1 MDKALQE
8 LSKKLP
14 YQNKL
19 LTKQNKHNMKKQLLA
34 LAVLT
39 AGFANAQTWSEDFSS
54 ATPPGL
60 PAGWLQNNVDGKTVS
75 SSVASYSFGTNAWV
89 SRNLTST
96 DPAHGK
102 VAASTSWYSPAGASN
117 DWLITPSFTVPANA
131 IIEWDAMSPDA
142 QYADGYQVK
151 VSTTGTLTTD
161 FSTNL
166 LTVGAENSTWNN
178 RSLSLNAYA
187 GQTIRLAFI
196 NNSND
201 MYLLWLDN
209 VKVLVPNNEDGN
221 VVDITGLTRYMTAGN
236 QNVTG
241 TFKSKGLNPAN
252 NATLNYR
259 VNGGSV
265 VTQTM
270 TFGTALNYGQS
281 TTYSFTAPAAFPIGA
296 NNLKVW
302 VSEVNGVGETNLTN
316 DTAAAFVYAASQ
328 AVLRN
333 ALIEEFSSSTCGP
346 CASLNASFDP
356 LMNTNT
362 PNSGGRVNV
371 IKNQVNWPSPGN
383 DPSYNPHSA
392 ARVTYYG
399 INAAPTALTNGVL
412 EMSAHDQAEIDAAK
426 NVPAYANITASLTS
440 AGNLISGT
448 ATVTPFISI
457 PTGSPLKV
465 HQVLLQQYYNYP
477 GATTSQKDYH
487 HIMRKMFPSAAGTT
501 ITPVDGTPLT
511 VTFSHTLTSAAT
523 PAQNSYDFW
532 NTTSMVLEYVV
543 FVQDATSDDV
553 LQSGSAQVASTV
565 GLVEL
570 KENQEIGIYPN
581 PAKDFAVVGIKLNK
595 ASNIDIT
602 IYDITGKVVY
612 ANKAAKVDAGQREIT
627 INTTEFAS
635 GTYNVIVNTE
645 AGTLKDKLII
655 SK

>member
-1 MDKALQE
+1 
-8 LSKKLP
+8 
-14 YQNKL
+14 
-19 LTKQNKHNMKKQLLA
+19 MKKQLLA

>member
-1 MDKALQE
+1 
-8 LSKKLP
+8 
-14 YQNKL
+14 
-19 LTKQNKHNMKKQLLA
+19 MKKQLLA

-60 PAGWLQNNVDGKTVS
+60 PAGWLQNNVDAKTVS
-75 SSVASYSFGTNAWV
+75 TSVASYSFGTNAWV

-281 TTYSFTAPAAFPIGA
+281 TTYSFTTPAAFPIGA